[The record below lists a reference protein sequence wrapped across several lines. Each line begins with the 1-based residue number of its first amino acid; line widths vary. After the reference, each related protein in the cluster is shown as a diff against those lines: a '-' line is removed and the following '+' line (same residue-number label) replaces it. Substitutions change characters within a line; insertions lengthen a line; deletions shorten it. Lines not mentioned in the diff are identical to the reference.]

1 MNKFKIIVLTIG
13 LTYTLFQLSAQESTA
28 TAGSTVTSSSGSVSY
43 TIGQVV
49 YTTNSS
55 SSGTVSQGIQYPYDI
70 SVITEL
76 PEGEDVAL
84 TFTVYPNP
92 VKDFLILEVPET
104 EINHLSYYLIDGQ
117 GGVVNKQDIS
127 EEKTSISM
135 LNAASGTYYVK
146 VISSKN
152 SLQTII
158 KTFKIIKIQ

>member
-1 MNKFKIIVLTIG
+1 MTQLKSIILILT
-13 LTYTLFQLSAQESTA
+13 LLLPLPLSLAQESVSTSGGTA
-28 TAGSTVTSSSGSVSY
+28 ISGNGSVSY
-43 TIGQVV
+43 TVGQMV

-70 SVITEL
+70 SVVTEL

-104 EINHLSYYLIDGQ
+104 EIKYLSYYLIDGQ

-127 EEKTSISM
+127 EEKTTISM
-135 LNAASGTYYVK
+135 QNAASGTYYVK

-152 SLQTII
+152 SQQTII